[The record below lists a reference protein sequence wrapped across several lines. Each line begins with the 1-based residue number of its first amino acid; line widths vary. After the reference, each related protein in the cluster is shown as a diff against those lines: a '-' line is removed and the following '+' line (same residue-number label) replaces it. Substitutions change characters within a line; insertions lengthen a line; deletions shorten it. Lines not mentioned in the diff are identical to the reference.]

1 MIHQAGKT
9 LNQAVNAMQIS
20 VHDQVLYF
28 KSRAALED
36 YNIVNKTTVHV
47 IVWKIAYAATGDALA
62 SHCEDCWM
70 VFDCPFRGLV
80 RKWNMDKRLSKKQGN
95 AYLILCKHFG
105 LPNDVIKIIEDNH
118 EDNGVRLGDALHRI
132 CHKNPNTTDEEV
144 IDIISNATA

>member
-1 MIHQAGKT
+1 
-9 LNQAVNAMQIS
+9 
-20 VHDQVLYF
+20 
-28 KSRAALED
+28 
-36 YNIVNKTTVHV
+36 
-47 IVWKIAYAATGDALA
+47 
-62 SHCEDCWM
+62 M
-70 VFDCPFRGLV
+70 VFGCPFSGLV

-118 EDNGVRLGDALHRI
+118 EDNGVRLCDALYRI